1 MLPPPAATKP
11 KTPIAFARSAGS
23 VNKFII
29 SESETAEATAP
40 PSPCTARA
48 AIRVL
53 MSGAS
58 AAAAE
63 ATVKIPSPIEKVSR
77 RPIRSPM
84 AAPVRSRTAKVSV

>member
-23 VNKFII
+23 VNRFII

-48 AIRVL
+48 A
-53 MSGAS
+53 
-58 AAAAE
+58 
-63 ATVKIPSPIEKVSR
+63 T
-77 RPIRSPM
+77 RSPCVVERPQAIE
-84 AAPVRSRTAKVSV
+84 AAVKSPMPSRKRRR